1 MARTSGSIQSFLRPS
16 IRDDTVASAS
26 IPPGYGPSPCQGME
40 KCTLKAVWQRA
51 QLQGGVK
58 NGVNNSIYHSAE
70 LGLWITHF
78 LCLVD
83 SAKSGAIP
91 PLQFTSPSGSNAWH
105 LTLSMVGR
113 GSHHVPCSENLENL
127 VSNLV
132 FVSALLASESDASLS
147 ISTQISTRPYQG
159 RANDTA

>member
-1 MARTSGSIQSFLRPS
+1 MTRTGGSIQSFLRPW

-40 KCTLKAVWQRA
+40 KCTLKAIWQGA
-51 QLQGGVK
+51 QVQGGVK
-58 NGVNNSIYHSAE
+58 NGVNNSISHSAE
-70 LGLWITHF
+70 LGLWITNF
-78 LCLVD
+78 LSLVD

-91 PLQFTSPSGSNAWH
+91 PFHFTSPSGSNAWH

-113 GSHHVPCSENLENL
+113 GSHHVPRSENLGNL

-147 ISTQISTRPYQG
+147 TSTQISTRPCQDS
-159 RANDTA
+159 ANDNA